1 MTQRAADVQARLSTV
16 SSFGELVGAMQ
27 GVAAA
32 RAEHAKNLI
41 AGTNAYAR
49 AVADAMGQALALIP
63 PLQERRPEPAGIRPL
78 RILFCAEQAFNGGL
92 SDKVLTAIPDLVG
105 TRVMLLGAQGLRQ
118 APTLGIEPEW
128 SGPLIAHAD
137 AVVEASDRLQAALER
152 ALAREPASSVEMV
165 FAEVG
170 EGSRYEVTRH
180 RLLPLD
186 LDTLRRAHG
195 SAPVTHLT
203 PQHLLDQLI
212 DEYLSARLTH
222 ALLHSHCAENLSR
235 LQAMAAAHDN
245 VTHLAEALAADARR
259 LRQEAIT
266 EEIVELAAGLQALNR
281 RRQAHS

>member
-1 MTQRAADVQARLSTV
+1 MAQRAADIQARLATV

-32 RAEHAKNLI
+32 RAEHAKRLI

-63 PLQERRPEPAGIRPL
+63 PERDRNAPPVGQRPL
-78 RILFCAEQAFNGGL
+78 RILLCAEQAFNGGL
-92 SDKVLTAIPDLVG
+92 SEKVLAAVPEIAG
-105 TRVMLLGAQGLRQ
+105 SRVMLLGAQGLRL
-118 APTLGIEPEW
+118 APGLGIRPEW

-137 AVVEASDRLQAALER
+137 AVVEAADRLQTALAQ
-152 ALAREPASSVEMV
+152 ALAREPARSVELV
-165 FAEVG
+165 FAEVS
-170 EGSRYEVTRH
+170 EGSACEVVCQ

-186 LDTLRRAHG
+186 LDTLRRTQDAD
-195 SAPVTHLT
+195 PVIHLT
-203 PQHLLDQLI
+203 PQRLLDQLI

-222 ALLHSHCAENLSR
+222 ALLHAHCAENLSR

-245 VTHLAEALAADARR
+245 VTHLAEELAADARR

-266 EEIVELAAGLQALNR
+266 EEIVELAAGLQALR
-281 RRQAHS
+281 HGSREG